1 MQNSGFRPS
10 LLMGSKNPMKVNDKP
25 QNQSQIQNNNQKNIN
40 TKKNINNIKN
50 RLFILS
56 PTVKEDKDRECTRS
70 DFSQETS
77 DYTYLGYL
85 GKALKVTH
93 KKTNRLYSIKVISKD
108 KLKRNDYS
116 NTLNK
121 YIEIMYKVDHCF
133 FLKLLNHFEDED
145 NLYLVFQCINEGTLL
160 DKIKLRTLT
169 KEQIYKYFKQ
179 ILEALQFLHSKKIFF
194 ISLEPE
200 SIIIDNDDNVRLTDY
215 SYTKISNSEPNT
227 RCGFKTNTNMFVNA
241 YTAPE
246 LISYNKG
253 ILHKHRSKGS
263 EKSDLW
269 QVGILAYEMIT
280 GNLLFNKTERV
291 DQFYKLITT
300 PVIKNNEI
308 IKKVSEIPDDYK
320 IFSNII
326 MQLLDFQPKERI
338 SIENILNI
346 KEIKNINYIK
356 VDMEYNERI
365 INLKN
370 EDGSPQEQLIKKL
383 KKENQKLK
391 YEINN
396 LNSKINELKK
406 QNEDLNKQNI
416 YFNKIINEE
425 PNEDD
430 IKKEVELKSQIRS
443 LQLSSQLKESS
454 LIEEKALNEALNKKI
469 SELEMDY
476 NQNNL
481 KNNEIIKELEK
492 KIEDLENK
500 LFNPINNGICSN
512 EFLQYYLSL
521 FNDNINQFTLLINLQ
536 NKKYNDFT
544 DNNLSKL
551 ENFMKEKEISFTKKV
566 NDIILKMSQNII
578 LKSSGE
584 LSKNNNDLC
593 EKNYKDKIVWLEKQ
607 IEELMPFKQK
617 CLCLN
622 EQVCKLNSDIEILK
636 NKFDVSTKLYK
647 EKEEL
652 NNLKLQ
658 NAKDKVKETFDKFI
672 SQNCP
677 NKYDEFKLICQNFS
691 FDS

>member
-1 MQNSGFRPS
+1 M
-10 LLMGSKNPMKVNDKP
+10 
-25 QNQSQIQNNNQKNIN
+25 
-40 TKKNINNIKN
+40 
-50 RLFILS
+50 
-56 PTVKEDKDRECTRS
+56 
-70 DFSQETS
+70 
-77 DYTYLGYL
+77 
-85 GKALKVTH
+85 
-93 KKTNRLYSIKVISKD
+93 
-108 KLKRNDYS
+108 
-116 NTLNK
+116 
-121 YIEIMYKVDHCF
+121 
-133 FLKLLNHFEDED
+133 
-145 NLYLVFQCINEGTLL
+145 
-160 DKIKLRTLT
+160 
-169 KEQIYKYFKQ
+169 
-179 ILEALQFLHSKKIFF
+179 
-194 ISLEPE
+194 
-200 SIIIDNDDNVRLTDY
+200 TDY

>member
-10 LLMGSKNPMKVNDKP
+10 LLMGSKNPMKINDKP

-280 GNLLFNKTERV
+280 GNILFIKTERV

-454 LIEEKALNEALNKKI
+454 LIEEKALNESLNKKI

-481 KNNEIIKELEK
+481 KSNEIIKELEK